1 MPNGPTGARD
11 YTHENEIH
19 VEPGWIHEP
28 TNTVPPYSPDLDGAL
43 ERISRQDHSKLKG
56 TEFDIVM
63 RRLQRDGDD
72 RYKLGVANRKPGI
85 SATTRVVGYDDE

>member
-1 MPNGPTGARD
+1 MATGARD

-28 TNTVPPYSPDLDGAL
+28 TNTVPPLPPDLEAAL
-43 ERISRQDHSKLKG
+43 SRVARQDCSKLKG

-63 RRLQRDGDD
+63 RRMARDGDD
-72 RYKLGVANRKPGI
+72 RYKLGVAERKVGI
-85 SATTRVVGYDDE
+85 SATTKIVGYDE

>member
-1 MPNGPTGARD
+1 MPNGATGARD
-11 YTHENEIH
+11 YSHENEIH

-28 TNTVPPYSPDLDGAL
+28 TNTVPPYPPELESALD
-43 ERISRQDHSKLKG
+43 RVSRQDHSKLKG

-72 RYKLGVANRKPGI
+72 RYKLGVAERKFGI
-85 SATTRVVGYDDE
+85 SATTRVEGYDE

>member
-28 TNTVPPYSPDLDGAL
+28 TNTVPPYPPELESALD
-43 ERISRQDHSKLKG
+43 RVSRQDHSRLKG

-72 RYKLGVANRKPGI
+72 RYKLLVAERKVGI
-85 SATTRVVGYDDE
+85 SATTRVVGYDE

>member
-1 MPNGPTGARD
+1 MPNGRTGARD

-28 TNTVPPYSPDLDGAL
+28 TNTVPPYSPELDGAL
-43 ERISRQDHSKLKG
+43 ERVSRQDHSKLKG

-63 RRLQRDGDD
+63 RRIQAEGDD
-72 RYKLGVANRKPGI
+72 RYKLSVGNRKPGI
-85 SATTRVVGYDDE
+85 SATTRVVGYDE